1 MSPGGGPRVKHS
13 RSQRLDLEAA
23 ETLGTG
29 RAENHAKG
37 NCGGKKPR
45 NSEDS
50 TMHFIDK
57 NCSALTGHVSL
68 WLAESKCCGSE
79 S

>member
-1 MSPGGGPRVKHS
+1 MSPGGGPRVKYS

-23 ETLGTG
+23 ETLVTG

-50 TMHFIDK
+50 TVHFIDK
-57 NCSALTGHVSL
+57 DCTAQNRASFPLASREQVL
-68 WLAESKCCGSE
+68 WV
-79 S
+79 